1 MILDI
6 YKDSFEFS
14 AKKIT
19 TLLVM
24 GVLSFFGF
32 LIIPLIIVTG
42 YNYNV
47 IKSSIEG
54 MINGGDVP
62 PEIEGFKSLFI
73 NGLKY
78 CVVIFVI
85 I

>member
-47 IKSSIEG
+47 IKSWMTAETNCCASPESVRIF
-54 MINGGDVP
+54 P
-62 PEIEGFKSLFI
+62 P
-73 NGLKY
+73 
-78 CVVIFVI
+78 
-85 I
+85 